1 MFGDKCVYG
10 DGWFR
15 YQAQIYTIPTLV
27 ISLYISNLT
36 FLVLLF
42 ILNFHV
48 FTYFSNL
55 PSFSLICWS
64 RFLSLGSDMQVLQ

>member
-10 DGWFR
+10 DGWFP
-15 YQAQIYTIPTLV
+15 YQAQIYTIPMV
-27 ISLYISNLT
+27 ISLYISNLS
-36 FLVLLF
+36 FLVILF

-55 PSFSLICWS
+55 PSLSLICWS
-64 RFLSLGSDMQVLQ
+64 SFLSIGSDVQVLQ